1 MTSIPEFSGDAPVAE
16 IATALDGAGCAV
28 LHEMQDAENIAR
40 IEAELSEPLGAAPL
54 GEDDPEAFYPAATR
68 RITGLIARSEGA
80 RTLGLNPLIGE
91 ICDHHLLPNC
101 ERWHLHVTAALE
113 IGPGARKQVLHRE
126 EDPFAFFPVPRPNL
140 ALSTMW
146 AMTDFTVE
154 NGATLLV
161 PGSHRWEAGREAEPQ
176 EIVSATMPK
185 GSVLVW
191 LGGTLHAAGAN
202 VSNDWRY
209 GIILSYALGWLRQE
223 ENQYLDVPAP
233 VAANL
238 PHEVRA
244 LIGYPMHGSLGF
256 HDPSL
261 AK

>member
-1 MTSIPEFSGDAPVAE
+1 MSNIPEFSLDDSVTE
-16 IATALDGAGCAV
+16 IVSALDEAGCAV
-28 LHEMQDAENIAR
+28 LHEMQDESLVSKIR
-40 IEAELSEPLGAAPL
+40 GELSETLAAAPL

-68 RITGLIARSEGA
+68 RITGLITRSEGV
-80 RTLGLNPLIGE
+80 RTLGLNPLISG
-91 ICDHHLLPNC
+91 ICDHHLGPNC

-113 IGPGARKQVLHRE
+113 IGPGARKQILHRE
-126 EDPFAFFPVPRPNL
+126 EDLFAFFPVPRPNL

-161 PGSHRWEAGREAEPQ
+161 PGSHRWEAGRKAEPD
-176 EIVSATMPK
+176 EIISATMPK

-191 LGGTLHAAGAN
+191 LGGTLHGAGAN

-223 ENQYLDVPAP
+223 ENQYLDVPPA
-233 VAANL
+233 VAAAL
-238 PHEVRA
+238 SEEVRA
-244 LIGYPMHGSLGF
+244 LIGYPMNGSLGF
-256 HDPSL
+256 YDPSL